1 MSTAEATLEKRP
13 SEMPQGIERT
23 VPGKVF
29 LPRVDIVET
38 QDAILI
44 VGDFPGVTE
53 QSMDITLEKN
63 VLTIRGTVASHQPE
77 GHAPLHAEYEIGN
90 FERVF
95 TISDEVERDGIE
107 ATVKHGVLRLK
118 LPKSR
123 RAQSQ
128 KIPVTA
134 QQGTT

>member
-1 MSTAEATLEKRP
+1 MATAEVAREMRP
-13 SEMPQGIERT
+13 SEMPQGIEPT
-23 VPGKVF
+23 APGKVF
-29 LPRVDIVET
+29 VPRIDIVET
-38 QDAILI
+38 QDSILI

-63 VLTIRGTVASHQPE
+63 VLTIRGAVTPQRPE
-77 GHAPLHAEYEIGN
+77 GYTLLHAEYEVGN

-95 TISDEVERDGIE
+95 TISDEVDRNGIE

-118 LPKSR
+118 LPKSQ
-123 RAQSQ
+123 RALTQ

-134 QQGTT
+134 Q